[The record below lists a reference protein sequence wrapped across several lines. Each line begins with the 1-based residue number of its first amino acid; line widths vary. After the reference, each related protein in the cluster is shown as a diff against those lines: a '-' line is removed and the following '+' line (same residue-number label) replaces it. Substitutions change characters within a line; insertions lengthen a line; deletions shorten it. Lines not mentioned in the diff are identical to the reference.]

1 MGVIIWIKEWSHCSK
16 KSILNRVYTQGSTGC
31 IHRKP
36 PPETG
41 RGLWEDSKSGVIMVF
56 LPRPWSAWWQGMRSM
71 DAAQWTFRREE
82 NDTTKTAGS
91 CRWSLIREVHSNAS
105 KVPSLPQPWFPW
117 GTGHLYHSST
127 DTTVIAHELGWA
139 SLVTEAKCA
148 PTPLWRCHS
157 RAQAL
162 I

>member
-1 MGVIIWIKEWSHCSK
+1 MIWIKERSHCSK

-36 PPETG
+36 PSETG

-56 LPRPWSAWWQGMRSM
+56 LPRPWSAWWQGMRSV
-71 DAAQWTFRREE
+71 DAAQWTFMREE
-82 NDTTKTAGS
+82 NDTLRCQVLVGDP
-91 CRWSLIREVHSNAS
+91 WWEVHSNAS
-105 KVPSLPQPWFPW
+105 KVPSPPQPWFTW

-127 DTTVIAHELGWA
+127 DTTIIAHSLGWA
-139 SLVTEAKCA
+139 SLVTETKCA
-148 PTPLWRCHS
+148 PTPLWCCHS